1 MKLKFIQKHSSIEPF
16 LTTEIPDFCVLTGVN
31 GSGKSHLL
39 EAIENRRVTIEG
51 MEQAQIVYFNYE
63 NFRLENE
70 PSFSAQQ
77 LSAEREA
84 AWQYH
89 NKHFK
94 SQVSS
99 WKNQLGENYAPVK
112 QKAKEEKKSFWRVG
126 GEKLKQ
132 YKQNFKT
139 LLRNNSHKNNQH
151 AHGIVSLAKSTPY
164 SIDELD
170 HDEFVERYK
179 PFVFKK
185 EFLPV
190 QLGRVF
196 WDYHVKHQ
204 TNEFR
209 RFQNEKNNA
218 DYNVLNE
225 EEFII
230 KHGNKPWEIANKILE
245 AFDSLQYKF
254 GSPEGYDYF
263 GNYKLELMHTEKE
276 GLKVEFDRL
285 SSGER
290 VLMAL
295 VASIYKA
302 SSDHNFPDI
311 LLLDEIDASLHPSMM
326 QNMLS
331 VIQDIFLPQ
340 NVKVI
345 LVTHS
350 VTTIALAPED
360 SICVMHPSGQNR
372 IEKKTQKEAFE
383 ILARGFATLEQGL
396 KIFDQVARSE
406 LTIITEGRNTKY
418 LEKFLELHNIQGVEI
433 LQGAEAKS
441 GKNQL
446 KVLFEFFAK
455 AQPEKPVLF
464 IFDCDVN
471 FNLTETGNAFSIIL
485 TRNTENNIADHGI
498 ENLFSEDLF
507 NGFTT
512 SIMSSRGVET
522 CKFDESRKKDLEVF
536 ILDRNNLA
544 DFEKFSSIRE
554 KITSIRET

>member
-1 MKLKFIQKHSSIEPF
+1 MKIKFNQKHASIEQF
-16 LTTEIPDFCVLTGVN
+16 NETEIPDFCILTGVN

-39 EAIENRRVTIEG
+39 EAIEHRHVSIIG
-51 MEQAQIVYFNYE
+51 MEQARIVYFNYE
-63 NFRLENE
+63 NFKLDNE

-77 LSAEREA
+77 LLAEREA

-89 NKHFK
+89 NQYFK
-94 SQVSS
+94 PQIAN
-99 WKNQLGENYAPVK
+99 WRNQLGGNYAPVK
-112 QKAKEEKKSFWRVG
+112 EKAVQEKKSFWKTG
-126 GEKLKQ
+126 GDVLKQ
-132 YKQNFKT
+132 YKQNFT
-139 LLRNNSHKNNQH
+139 NLLRNNTHKNNQH
-151 AHGIVSLAKSTPY
+151 AHGIASLAKSTPY

-179 PFVFKK
+179 PFMFKK

-196 WDYHVKHQ
+196 WDYHVKHE

-209 RFQNEKNNA
+209 RFQNEKHGYS
-218 DYNVLNE
+218 YNVLSE
-225 EEFII
+225 EDFIN
-230 KHGNKPWEIANKILE
+230 KHGEKPWEIANKILE
-245 AFDSLQYKF
+245 TFDTLQYKF
-254 GSPEGYDYF
+254 GSPEGEDYF
-263 GNYKLELMHTEKE
+263 GNYKLELIHTEKA

-302 SSDHNFPDI
+302 SSDNNFPDV

-331 VIQDIFLPQ
+331 VIEDIFLPQ

-345 LVTHS
+345 MVTHS
-350 VTTIALAPED
+350 ATTIALASEE
-360 SICVMHPSGQNR
+360 SICVMNPSGRNR
-372 IEKKTQKEAFE
+372 IEKKSQKEALG
-383 ILARGFATLEQGL
+383 ILTQGFATLEQGL
-396 KIFDQVARSE
+396 RIFDQVARAE

-418 LEKFLELHNIQGVEI
+418 IEKYLELQNINGIEI
-433 LQGAEAKS
+433 LRGSEDKS

-455 AQPEKPVLF
+455 AQHEKPVLF
-464 IFDCDVN
+464 VFDCDVQ
-471 FNLTETGNAFSIIL
+471 FSLSETGNTFSLIL
-485 TRNTENNIADHGI
+485 PRNSENSIVDRGI

-512 SIMSSRGVET
+512 SIKSSRGVENY
-522 CKFDESRKKDLEVF
+522 KFDESRKKDLEKA
-536 ILDRNNLA
+536 ILARDNIS
-544 DFEKFSSIRE
+544 DFEKFHSISEKISSIKE
-554 KITSIRET
+554 N